1 MDLVKQNSN
10 MKQSMEA
17 IADWE
22 RNQDGDLA
30 EARVKVAKAKED
42 MDKINFKVRKLQAE
56 VQRLTTE
63 GEAKEMRMEVVKD
76 AKAHVEAVNARVEA
90 GRAREVTEGQQ
101 RRAETERLK
110 ALNKRLLSELEKQKA
125 AEANIIS
132 MNAKLTKLEAERGL
146 EKHKGEKAND
156 VAKRMETMLVETQ
169 NLLAERDSRI
179 KDLEHRNRRMS
190 VQLPCD
196 RGQEC
201 DYSCGREH
209 HCGVPRVRSRAPRRR
224 GSGSAPPPTV
234 ANLADEAGVQRE
246 DMEELVGEVQQQQQ
260 QQVRLPPHPR
270 GQNQQQQRRPWKV
283 IPCPDYHYNKV
294 CARGSDCRNAH
305 ELVGAKEMA
314 RGRQRPS
321 SLPPAQMPSAQ
332 MPPGPATRAPS
343 QGRGGGKKK
352 FTVPDYNPEHPHYGM
367 WSQRVRES
375 SQARLTNRPA
385 GNANGQVNM
394 TGAAP
399 VHTQPQIQPLP
410 LLQPRPQPQ
419 PQTQHQQSQPQGQ
432 RVRSYSEAASDPAQN
447 SSVTARQTV
456 ADAMRQQASAR
467 AHLEA
472 MEDPRWRAA
481 LEAARGAIGPQSSQG
496 SQNSAAKSSSV
507 GDLRRSG
514 Q

>member
-1 MDLVKQNSN
+1 
-10 MKQSMEA
+10 MEA

-42 MDKINFKVRKLQAE
+42 MDKINVEVRKLQAE

-63 GEAKEMRMEVVKD
+63 GEAKEMRMEVVKDQAIKMVED

-132 MNAKLTKLEAERGL
+132 MNAKLTNLEAERGL

-196 RGQEC
+196 RGQVCE
-201 DYSCGREH
+201 YSCGHKH
-209 HCGVPRVRSRAPRRR
+209 HCGVPRVRNRAPRRR
-224 GSGSAPPPTV
+224 GLGSALPPTV

-246 DMEELVGEVQQQQQ
+246 DMQELVGDVQQQQQ
-260 QQVRLPPHPR
+260 QQARFPPHPR
-270 GQNQQQQRRPWKV
+270 GQNQQQKQPRRPWKV

-294 CARGSDCRNAH
+294 CARGLDCQNAH

-321 SLPPAQMPSAQ
+321 LMPPVQ
-332 MPPGPATRAPS
+332 MPPGPLGPP
-343 QGRGGGKKK
+343 G
-352 FTVPDYNPEHPHYGM
+352 
-367 WSQRVRES
+367 
-375 SQARLTNRPA
+375 PA
-385 GNANGQVNM
+385 G
-394 TGAAP
+394 AP
-399 VHTQPQIQPLP
+399 
-410 LLQPRPQPQ
+410 
-419 PQTQHQQSQPQGQ
+419 
-432 RVRSYSEAASDPAQN
+432 
-447 SSVTARQTV
+447 
-456 ADAMRQQASAR
+456 
-467 AHLEA
+467 
-472 MEDPRWRAA
+472 A
-481 LEAARGAIGPQSSQG
+481 L
-496 SQNSAAKSSSV
+496 
-507 GDLRRSG
+507 
-514 Q
+514 